1 MEDLFVILILAGI
14 VGMVFF
20 WKKDKKKRNIAGV
33 VTIISFVLFG
43 IFIDTDST
51 ETGAEDTE
59 NDSVVEEDSVEETN
73 YEYDIVNEEFSQ
85 LGDFDR
91 LELRV
96 VTPEELNKNQIEELL
111 MQLEEDVEEDNVSYN
126 AEKDDLFIFL
136 YENEIIVN
144 EGYTL
149 GRLVRQDGVT
159 EIDSKQK
166 DWEKQPSDQEY
177 ELYVEFMDK
186 AIELE
191 TKAIEEDEDA
201 FIEDNE
207 IAEKVAKNKDV
218 DAETVL
224 DKVSKVNTFMM
235 MNQE

>member
-207 IAEKVAKNKDV
+207 IAEKVAENKDI

-224 DKVSKVNTFMM
+224 ESVSKVNTFMM